1 MTADVLYLAAV
12 VPGSSLRRS
21 APHRGFGL
29 RDDGL
34 RDYRLRDYRLWWEG
48 RAFNGM
54 VGTLVVEG
62 GVPRFSQTRAG
73 LFLP

>member
-29 RDDGL
+29 RD
-34 RDYRLRDYRLWWEG
+34 YRLRDYRLWWEG
-48 RAFNGM
+48 GAFNGM

>member
-34 RDYRLRDYRLWWEG
+34 RDYRLWWEG
-48 RAFNGM
+48 GAFNGM

>member
-1 MTADVLYLAAV
+1 MTVDVLYLAAV

-21 APHRGFGL
+21 APHQGFGL

-34 RDYRLRDYRLWWEG
+34 RDFRLRDFRLWWEG

-62 GVPRFSQTRAG
+62 GFLRFSQT
-73 LFLP
+73 